1 MNNLVAGL
9 NQLAAQV
16 LVHYQ
21 HAANASILTADTV
34 RSTNCANLLSPMRD
48 SRSFR
53 KPSRERV
60 CGLALVVEFQRR
72 LVDIFMGADVKASGR
87 RRSPR
92 LIASGSGRMP
102 PKIASSAS
110 MFWEASD
117 PSKP

>member
-1 MNNLVAGL
+1 V
-9 NQLAAQV
+9 V
-16 LVHYQ
+16 
-21 HAANASILTADTV
+21 
-34 RSTNCANLLSPMRD
+34 
-48 SRSFR
+48 R
-53 KPSRERV
+53 KPSREREQI

-87 RRSPR
+87 RRSETR

-117 PSKP
+117 HFKALKTELLSHTYKR